1 MYMYINVF
9 PKRDRTVITILVDFS
24 VQTWEVGL
32 RNSPYEIRMLEDMTC
47 KVVCKQALPGPRGPG
62 HGTGGNWGILGTWD
76 AKLCCYAST
85 PEVTPEIGESFL
97 TLVARLVDFEQSF
110 DGGTVYIQ
118 TIDGFSERII
128 AAHWDFSYF
137 LCVLCGLN
145 MSQNPAEDQ
154 QPCPGMVFLI
164 LDPCP
169 RMMPQWI
176 ETQDLEHLKT

>member
-1 MYMYINVF
+1 MYINVF

-24 VQTWEVGL
+24 VPTWEVGL

-128 AAHWDFSYF
+128 AAH
-137 LCVLCGLN
+137 
-145 MSQNPAEDQ
+145 
-154 QPCPGMVFLI
+154 
-164 LDPCP
+164 
-169 RMMPQWI
+169 
-176 ETQDLEHLKT
+176 

>member
-1 MYMYINVF
+1 MYIVF
-9 PKRDRTVITILVDFS
+9 PKRDRTVIAILVDFS
-24 VQTWEVGL
+24 VPTWEVGL

-47 KVVCKQALPGPRGPG
+47 KVVCKQALPGPR
-62 HGTGGNWGILGTWD
+62 TWNWGILGTWD
-76 AKLCCYAST
+76 AKLCCNAST

-97 TLVARLVDFEQSF
+97 TVVARLVDFEQSF

-128 AAHWDFSYF
+128 AAHWDFSFF
-137 LCVLCGLN
+137 LCVWCGLKLN
-145 MSQNPAEDQ
+145 QNPAEDQ

-176 ETQDLEHLKT
+176 ET